1 MFTGIIEEIGEVKT
15 ISKFN
20 NALKIKISAKKVLE
34 DIKTGDSISTNGVC
48 LTVTDF
54 TKSDFVVDA
63 VEETVKSTNLSNL
76 KIKDKLNLERAL
88 TLSSRLGGHIV
99 QGHIDS
105 IGEIINIRKKD
116 LSTIYEI
123 KVSNSIL
130 DLIVTKGSIT
140 LNGVSLTVS
149 KVNKNSFEISVIPE
163 TIKKTNIENL
173 NIKDKVNLETDII
186 GRYIQKLIYKENE
199 NNISLKFLVEN
210 GF

>member
-20 NALKIKISAKKVLE
+20 NALKIKISAKKILE
-34 DIKTGDSISTNGVC
+34 DIKIGDSISTNGVC

-105 IGEIINIRKKD
+105 IGEIINIRKRD

-163 TIKKTNIENL
+163 TIKNTNIENL

>member
-20 NALKIKISAKKVLE
+20 NALKIKISAKKILE
-34 DIKTGDSISTNGVC
+34 DIKIGDSISTNGVC

-63 VEETVKSTNLSNL
+63 VEETVKSTNLLNL

-163 TIKKTNIENL
+163 TIKKTNIANI

>member
-54 TKSDFVVDA
+54 TNSDFVVDA
-63 VEETVKSTNLSNL
+63 VEETVKSTNLLNL

-105 IGEIINIRKKD
+105 IGEIINIRKRD

>member
-54 TKSDFVVDA
+54 TNSDFVVDA
-63 VEETVKSTNLSNL
+63 VEETVKSTNLLNL

-199 NNISLKFLVEN
+199 NNISLKFLLEN

>member
-20 NALKIKISAKKVLE
+20 NALKIKISAKKILE
-34 DIKTGDSISTNGVC
+34 DIKIGDSISTNGVC

-54 TKSDFVVDA
+54 TNSDFVVDA

-105 IGEIINIRKKD
+105 IGEIINIRKRD

>member
-54 TKSDFVVDA
+54 TNSDFVVDA

-105 IGEIINIRKKD
+105 IGEIINIRKRD

>member
-20 NALKIKISAKKVLE
+20 NALKIKISAKKILE
-34 DIKTGDSISTNGVC
+34 DIKIGDSISTNGVC

-105 IGEIINIRKKD
+105 IGEIINIRKRD

>member
-20 NALKIKISAKKVLE
+20 NALKIKISAKKILE
-34 DIKTGDSISTNGVC
+34 DIKIGDSISTNGVC

-54 TKSDFVVDA
+54 TNSDFVVDA
-63 VEETVKSTNLSNL
+63 VEETVKSTNLLNL

>member
-20 NALKIKISAKKVLE
+20 NALKIKISAKKILE
-34 DIKTGDSISTNGVC
+34 DIKIGDSISTNGVC